1 MVYLFL
7 YQSIPETLHGSES
20 FPLYA
25 QSQAGSWKI
34 VGALEKFISERI
46 HNELTGQLLVR
57 G

>member
-25 QSQAGSWKI
+25 QSQAGSWQI
-34 VGALEKFISERI
+34 VGALEKFISERV